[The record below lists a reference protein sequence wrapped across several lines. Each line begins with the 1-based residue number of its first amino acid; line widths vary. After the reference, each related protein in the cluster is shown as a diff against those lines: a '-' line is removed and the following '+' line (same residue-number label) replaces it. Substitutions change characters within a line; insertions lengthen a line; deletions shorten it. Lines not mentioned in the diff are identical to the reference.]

1 MLARAVPLPPSSTF
15 AFDAVRRRIGTET
28 PSRATLD
35 GHRAYMRRPLPKGL
49 PGSRTE
55 ATASWMKPPL
65 ELDGHSYSGVVVLTT
80 RPQNIVPGLI
90 APAADRET
98 SKLNPDTASVA
109 RRARLLGLHPRLTP
123 RPLRRRSSF
132 TRAPTCFQLPSR
144 PFAFLPVT
152 SVTGSPHLPKDF
164 PVNLHLHVFLLRLLG
179 VLQLMRRLTPVA
191 EETTAHQLPKSAKLP
206 PVTEE
211 NETVLLLLLVRGTLL
226 PLVLPLHL
234 QVKPEHSRL

>member
-1 MLARAVPLPPSSTF
+1 
-15 AFDAVRRRIGTET
+15 
-28 PSRATLD
+28 
-35 GHRAYMRRPLPKGL
+35 
-49 PGSRTE
+49 
-55 ATASWMKPPL
+55 MKPPL